1 MANFAT
7 APLFPN
13 PHVLQIVN
21 NLDLI
26 VTLNKEKKD
35 WTKKY
40 YKIIQG
46 LKTMVDIQM

>member
-7 APLFPN
+7 APSFLN
-13 PHVLQIVN
+13 PYVLQIVN
-21 NLDLI
+21 NHDLI
-26 VTLNKEKKD
+26 VTLNREKKD

-46 LKTMVDIQM
+46 LETMVNI

>member
-7 APLFPN
+7 ALSFPN
-13 PHVLQIVN
+13 PYILQIVN

-40 YKIIQG
+40 YKII
-46 LKTMVDIQM
+46 